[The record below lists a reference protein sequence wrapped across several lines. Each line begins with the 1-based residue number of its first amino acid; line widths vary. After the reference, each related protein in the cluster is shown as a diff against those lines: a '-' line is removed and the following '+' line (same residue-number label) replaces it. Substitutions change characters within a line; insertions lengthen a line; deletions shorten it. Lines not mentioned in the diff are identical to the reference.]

1 MKSDFNY
8 ELIRSKRKTL
18 GIKITKDAQLVVMAP
33 KSMKIKDIEVF
44 LAEKSD
50 WIEKNILKMQGI
62 KEKRGS
68 FSIDE
73 NSMLLFYGKEYPL
86 IKYDG
91 KKAGFD
97 GECFY
102 IPKDIPKE
110 NIVPTVKE
118 IYRMLAK
125 SYLVKRTCDLAEYFG
140 ENINSV
146 KINSAR
152 TRWGSCSSKRNINLS
167 LYLIMA
173 SPDAVDYCI
182 IHELCHLKHMDHS
195 KSFWALVEMR
205 DPEYKAHEKELKEL
219 GKKLAL
225 ENF

>member
-1 MKSDFNY
+1 M
-8 ELIRSKRKTL
+8 
-18 GIKITKDAQLVVMAP
+18 
-33 KSMKIKDIEVF
+33 
-44 LAEKSD
+44 
-50 WIEKNILKMQGI
+50 
-62 KEKRGS
+62 
-68 FSIDE
+68 
-73 NSMLLFYGKEYPL
+73 
-86 IKYDG
+86 
-91 KKAGFD
+91 
-97 GECFY
+97 
-102 IPKDIPKE
+102 
-110 NIVPTVKE
+110 PTVKE